1 MLIASL
7 PEFAIFRLPSPQ
19 LVARFT
25 NTLPALV
32 PAPMSIPPPTLVP
45 VVGEVLVDKVRFR
58 LRLRSTLDMPSE
70 AEPSGDGVSRT
81 LAVRVGG
88 DMDSSGAAGGDGDVT
103 TGGLLL
109 ERAVAGA
116 TLGSEGDDPKENGG
130 CLAEKAPEG

>member
-1 MLIASL
+1 
-7 PEFAIFRLPSPQ
+7 
-19 LVARFT
+19 
-25 NTLPALV
+25 
-32 PAPMSIPPPTLVP
+32 MSIPPPTLVP